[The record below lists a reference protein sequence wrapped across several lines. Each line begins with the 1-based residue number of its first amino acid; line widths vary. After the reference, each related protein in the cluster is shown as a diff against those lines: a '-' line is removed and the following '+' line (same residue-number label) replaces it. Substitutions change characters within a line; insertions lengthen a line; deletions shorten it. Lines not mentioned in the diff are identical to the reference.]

1 MNVLM
6 LVMYNGV
13 LFIAIFWN
21 FIYNCVYLIIAIQIA
36 RKVEGGGERGGGGGG
51 GGGGGIC
58 LTCSRVEVL
67 KGPPRNAGPLMSLQK
82 EMRSYKYICSSG
94 YCTRRLFPSLSFPL
108 IIWEKRTQK
117 STTFP
122 LHEKLW

>member
-36 RKVEGGGERGGGGGG
+36 RKVEGGGERGGGY
-51 GGGGGIC
+51 
-58 LTCSRVEVL
+58 R
-67 KGPPRNAGPLMSLQK
+67 PN
-82 EMRSYKYICSSG
+82 
-94 YCTRRLFPSLSFPL
+94 TR
-108 IIWEKRTQK
+108 
-117 STTFP
+117 
-122 LHEKLW
+122 

>member
-36 RKVEGGGERGGGGGG
+36 RKVEGGGGEGGGVYA
-51 GGGGGIC
+51 
-58 LTCSRVEVL
+58 LHALE
-67 KGPPRNAGPLMSLQK
+67 
-82 EMRSYKYICSSG
+82 ERS
-94 YCTRRLFPSLSFPL
+94 
-108 IIWEKRTQK
+108 
-117 STTFP
+117 
-122 LHEKLW
+122 